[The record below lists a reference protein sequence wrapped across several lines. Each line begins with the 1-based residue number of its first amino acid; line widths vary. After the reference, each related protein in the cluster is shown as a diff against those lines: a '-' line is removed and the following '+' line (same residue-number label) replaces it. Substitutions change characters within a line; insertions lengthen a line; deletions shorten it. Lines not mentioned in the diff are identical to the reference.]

1 MSDDR
6 VEEVKK
12 NILSPSQWVR
22 IFYMA
27 FYAVACWV
35 LLFVL
40 PVIIVCQVIISL
52 ISGRDNENLR
62 DFGGKLS
69 AYFHKALDYLLY
81 VNDEKPWPFVA
92 GDGFAESFVKDDD
105 DSDDDSEKSSEKKD
119 EEFSDISTEEN
130 PSSDSEK
137 QSGDDVFADISF
149 TDNADKDVDSDD
161 QSVEFSQPEDDSSS
175 NESDNDSDN
184 GSDSDSDSDSDN
196 DRKNPA

>member
-22 IFYMA
+22 ILYMA

-40 PVIIVCQVIISL
+40 PVIIVCQVIIAL
-52 ISGRDNENLR
+52 ITGRDNENLR

-92 GDGFAESFVKDDD
+92 DDSFADSFSDDDDDD
-105 DSDDDSEKSSEKKD
+105 DSDEDSDVKKD
-119 EEFSDISTEEN
+119 ETFSDVSSEEDASAKN
-130 PSSDSEK
+130 EK
-137 QSGDDVFADISF
+137 QSADDVLADISF
-149 TDNADKDVDSDD
+149 TDNEDSND
-161 QSVEFSQPEDDSSS
+161 QSVEITESADDDSNS
-175 NESDNDSDN
+175 NEADN
-184 GSDSDSDSDSDN
+184 DSDN
-196 DRKNPA
+196 DRKNPD